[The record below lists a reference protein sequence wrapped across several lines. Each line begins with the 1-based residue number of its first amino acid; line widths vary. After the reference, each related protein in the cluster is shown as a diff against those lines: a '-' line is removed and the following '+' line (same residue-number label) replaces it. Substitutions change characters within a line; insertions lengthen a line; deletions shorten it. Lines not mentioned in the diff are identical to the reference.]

1 MESPGLSRKAGWA
14 LLSFSDVAYN
24 ESFYGYSAAGHG
36 DAELLARYVHL
47 FVHSLIWMHYALLTS
62 PKFGVE
68 RRKFYKTVLDDC
80 PIIPLSSLTEGQQ
93 NAIRC
98 LSDRLEREDTTVFD
112 EIDSF
117 FGSLYG
123 LGRLDLEVIRDTL
136 DVSLPYDKS
145 RRRACRAPS
154 ATERESFRRRLES
167 VLRPFFKVLD
177 KEPKVDVW
185 RPDDPFL
192 QKKAPFGIVLVGV
205 QGRVS
210 ADPDT
215 MFREMI
221 LKLADDTGA
230 TRIIQQMK
238 GGLQIG
244 ILSQYRYWTT
254 SRARLLG
261 AEIIGQHMAA
271 LED

>member
-1 MESPGLSRKAGWA
+1 
-14 LLSFSDVAYN
+14 
-24 ESFYGYSAAGHG
+24 
-36 DAELLARYVHL
+36 
-47 FVHSLIWMHYALLTS
+47 MHYALLTS

-93 NAIRC
+93 NTIRC
-98 LSDRLEREDTTVFD
+98 LSNRLAREDTTVFG
-112 EIDSF
+112 EIDAF

-123 LGRLDLEVIRDTL
+123 LGPLDLEVIRDTL

-154 ATERESFRRRLES
+154 AAERESFRRRLES
-167 VLRPFFKVLD
+167 MLRPFFKVLD
-177 KEPKVDVW
+177 KEPRVRVW

-192 QKKAPFGIVLVGV
+192 QKKAPFGIVLVGA
-205 QGRVS
+205 QGRIS

-230 TRIIQQMK
+230 TRIIQHVE
-238 GGLQIG
+238 GGLDVG
-244 ILSQYRYWTT
+244 ILNQYRYWTP

-261 AEIIGQHMAA
+261 AEIVRQYMAA
-271 LED
+271 FED